1 MFRYF
6 TKIPPRVNLIYT
18 VIKEVGLW
26 WWWWGG
32 DLCRTADLTHPM
44 IKQHIH
50 RDRPVFWR
58 PSYPREGTAFF
69 FFSWSCRLLSLL
81 TQGSS
86 SSSIGELPKRE
97 RYVPQV
103 RVSDLKIPTTDLP
116 FPSYSRHTSPW
127 QCDTWLR
134 TPRPPTSACPVLTSL
149 TAGIGFCTCLPEL
162 KKCAP
167 VSHL

>member
-26 WWWWGG
+26 WWWGGSLQNCRPDPPDDQTAHSPWQASVLATQLSQGG
-32 DLCRTADLTHPM
+32 D
-44 IKQHIH
+44 
-50 RDRPVFWR
+50 
-58 PSYPREGTAFF
+58 GFF